1 MKKIWSVI
9 KIFLLATL
17 IIFPANAYADDYQQI
32 SVTYIK
38 HFVGD
43 WYDSQGNLVLQ
54 IGDDYTINGYKV
66 LNLYCDG
73 EYWGFKAQ
81 TSNYQRDIVYFY
93 NYSCSS
99 NPNANSYHDLISH
112 GKFLHRDKIPRHY
125 ESIGGIYLGMS
136 QDDVLKLYGAPSEK
150 NTEGRD
156 WTTWKYNNEGFEVSF
171 LDDDIVSSIKIFS
184 YGNRKFDKTGLSARN
199 SVNDFIQ
206 AYNPQN
212 IINGRNIT
220 YVFIGYDEVIFVGN
234 NEVELRVT
242 SPMAAY
248 R

>member
-1 MKKIWSVI
+1 M
-9 KIFLLATL
+9 
-17 IIFPANAYADDYQQI
+17 
-32 SVTYIK
+32 
-38 HFVGD
+38 
-43 WYDSQGNLVLQ
+43 
-54 IGDDYTINGYKV
+54 
-66 LNLYCDG
+66 
-73 EYWGFKAQ
+73 
-81 TSNYQRDIVYFY
+81 
-93 NYSCSS
+93 
-99 NPNANSYHDLISH
+99 
-112 GKFLHRDKIPRHY
+112 
-125 ESIGGIYLGMS
+125 
-136 QDDVLKLYGAPSEK
+136 
-150 NTEGRD
+150 
-156 WTTWKYNNEGFEVSF
+156 
-171 LDDDIVSSIKIFS
+171 DDDIVSSIKIFS

>member
-32 SVTYIK
+32 SVTYLK

-150 NTEGRD
+150 ILRD
-156 WTTWKYNNEGFEVSF
+156 EIGQLGNIIMKVLKFHFWTT
-171 LDDDIVSSIKIFS
+171 I
-184 YGNRKFDKTGLSARN
+184 
-199 SVNDFIQ
+199 
-206 AYNPQN
+206 
-212 IINGRNIT
+212 
-220 YVFIGYDEVIFVGN
+220 
-234 NEVELRVT
+234 
-242 SPMAAY
+242 
-248 R
+248 